1 MKYIGTM
8 MVLAGV
14 CLYESLIEWLPWALV
29 IAGGILALKKGHAAG
44 KSKHV
49 QPK

>member
-29 IAGGILALKKGHAAG
+29 TAGGILALKKGHVAET
-44 KSKHV
+44 SKHV
-49 QPK
+49 QLK